1 MQLILYAHF
10 RNREAVA
17 ASQNGLPVAG
27 KCTKNPAYLHR
38 PCQNPEAPARHPL
51 IDMRA
56 ELYAFARQGVR
67 IASGVDSRIE
77 IGMDFIRRH
86 VQQGDY
92 PISGVS
98 LTKVSRQS
106 SALLR
111 ISTKEPPRS
120 PEARAGASC
129 RKAISRR

>member
-1 MQLILYAHF
+1 MRIS
-10 RNREAVA
+10 ET
-17 ASQNGLPVAG
+17 GKPLPLRKRPPRRRQMYEKIRPIYIGRVKIRKLQPG
-27 KCTKNPAYLHR
+27 IRSSTCEQSCTRSPVS
-38 PCQNPEAPARHPL
+38 
-51 IDMRA
+51 
-56 ELYAFARQGVR
+56 VR

-92 PISGVS
+92 PIFRSFPHE
-98 LTKVSRQS
+98 VSRQS

>member
-1 MQLILYAHF
+1 
-10 RNREAVA
+10 
-17 ASQNGLPVAG
+17 
-27 KCTKNPAYLHR
+27 
-38 PCQNPEAPARHPL
+38 
-51 IDMRA
+51 MRA

-92 PISGVS
+92 PIFRSFPHESQQAILGIV
-98 LTKVSRQS
+98 
-106 SALLR
+106 AD
-111 ISTKEPPRS
+111 STKEPPRS